1 MYTTQ
6 SKMISRAIWVEKK
19 HVWKINL
26 QKNGVRKSFYSS
38 VPGDKGRKICAQNA
52 TSWLSGACPFSVSE
66 RTTVDTVFERY
77 LQDKA
82 LETTNIYTIR
92 NRYNNHIKP
101 IIGKV
106 PVMLLTK
113 QDLKRVIYTA
123 YRKHNLS
130 QKSLKNIRG
139 DLSGFCNYL
148 DCADIRNDLR
158 TSNIKIPSNAKKG
171 QKQALDVSSLN
182 ILFTESQVPYNGTIC
197 QDSLIYAY
205 RFQVVTGLRPGEL
218 MGLEW
223 GDIDNDYI
231 HIRRAINAKGIT
243 TNGKNEFAA
252 RDFPQT
258 RYTRM
263 LLESQQVYRVTPLD
277 PHERVFG
284 STGQLCYRKRWGI
297 YCRYNGIPYI
307 TPYELRHTFSSI
319 YKNHFSNWVY
329 EELVGHTHPGVNG
342 VYEAPLLVKANRD
355 GNIQQLTFSLK
366 GCPLEYWEDNRTTIE
381 SALNVTVLSITQ
393 GSNNQLFD
401 LRVVAGC
408 NLMGRLIPW
417 ADTYM
422 DDSGTKIVLGIN
434 AAGIPV
440 SIDFSQLPHW
450 LLAAATGMGK
460 TQLALLIL
468 YQLSQKGYDIYLADY
483 KGVDFGPE
491 YRKTGHYADDDA
503 ALEQMLDSVVHELN
517 HRRTEFSIAG
527 CANLEEYVQTTGEEL
542 HRIVVILDETSMIL
556 DTTGRDKDGKAVV
569 ASITNKLLA
578 IGRLGRALGIHL
590 LVATQRPDVGSVP
603 GSLKAQLD
611 GRICGH
617 TADAQSSI
625 VILDDGS
632 AAKLPAIPGRFI
644 IRNGSGSDEIIQAYY
659 YHQ

>member
-66 RTTVDTVFERY
+66 RTTVD
-77 LQDKA
+77 
-82 LETTNIYTIR
+82 
-92 NRYNNHIKP
+92 
-101 IIGKV
+101 
-106 PVMLLTK
+106 
-113 QDLKRVIYTA
+113 
-123 YRKHNLS
+123 
-130 QKSLKNIRG
+130 
-139 DLSGFCNYL
+139 
-148 DCADIRNDLR
+148 
-158 TSNIKIPSNAKKG
+158 
-171 QKQALDVSSLN
+171 
-182 ILFTESQVPYNGTIC
+182 
-197 QDSLIYAY
+197 
-205 RFQVVTGLRPGEL
+205 
-218 MGLEW
+218 
-223 GDIDNDYI
+223 
-231 HIRRAINAKGIT
+231 
-243 TNGKNEFAA
+243 
-252 RDFPQT
+252 
-258 RYTRM
+258 
-263 LLESQQVYRVTPLD
+263 
-277 PHERVFG
+277 
-284 STGQLCYRKRWGI
+284 
-297 YCRYNGIPYI
+297 
-307 TPYELRHTFSSI
+307 
-319 YKNHFSNWVY
+319 
-329 EELVGHTHPGVNG
+329 
-342 VYEAPLLVKANRD
+342 
-355 GNIQQLTFSLK
+355 
-366 GCPLEYWEDNRTTIE
+366 
-381 SALNVTVLSITQ
+381 
-393 GSNNQLFD
+393 
-401 LRVVAGC
+401 
-408 NLMGRLIPW
+408 
-417 ADTYM
+417 
-422 DDSGTKIVLGIN
+422 
-434 AAGIPV
+434 
-440 SIDFSQLPHW
+440 
-450 LLAAATGMGK
+450 
-460 TQLALLIL
+460 
-468 YQLSQKGYDIYLADY
+468 
-483 KGVDFGPE
+483 
-491 YRKTGHYADDDA
+491 YADDDA

>member
-297 YCRYNGIPYI
+297 NYSDTFEESGSLPPDSKQGDRNDLRTLYALIASGADNAQILGEHPEYLRDISHIDRTRQTILEEKYRNVFRQMTVTYIFGPTGTGKTRSVKEGCGYSNCYAVSDYHHPFDGYRGQKVMLFDEFHSSLPLNSMLQYLDGYPLELPCRYANKQACYTEAYI
-307 TPYELRHTFSSI
+307 I
-319 YKNHFSNWVY
+319 SN
-329 EELVGHTHPGVNG
+329 L
-342 VYEAPLLVKANRD
+342 
-355 GNIQQLTFSLK
+355 
-366 GCPLEYWEDNRTTIE
+366 PLEKQYVSEQHEKPEAWD
-381 SALNVTVLSITQ
+381 ALLRRINCVRV
-393 GSNNQLFD
+393 FD
-401 LRVVAGC
+401 LDG
-408 NLMGRLIPW
+408 
-417 ADTYM
+417 
-422 DDSGTKIVLGIN
+422 SHK
-434 AAGIPV
+434 
-440 SIDFSQLPHW
+440 
-450 LLAAATGMGK
+450 
-460 TQLALLIL
+460 
-468 YQLSQKGYDIYLADY
+468 DY
-483 KGVDFGPE
+483 
-491 YRKTGHYADDDA
+491 T
-503 ALEQMLDSVVHELN
+503 VHEYF
-517 HRRTEFSIAG
+517 HP
-527 CANLEEYVQTTGEEL
+527 CTTPTFEQIE
-542 HRIVVILDETSMIL
+542 I
-556 DTTGRDKDGKAVV
+556 
-569 ASITNKLLA
+569 
-578 IGRLGRALGIHL
+578 
-590 LVATQRPDVGSVP
+590 
-603 GSLKAQLD
+603 
-611 GRICGH
+611 
-617 TADAQSSI
+617 
-625 VILDDGS
+625 DDC
-632 AAKLPAIPGRFI
+632 PF
-644 IRNGSGSDEIIQAYY
+644 
-659 YHQ
+659 

>member
-223 GDIDNDYI
+223 GD
-231 HIRRAINAKGIT
+231 
-243 TNGKNEFAA
+243 
-252 RDFPQT
+252 
-258 RYTRM
+258 
-263 LLESQQVYRVTPLD
+263 
-277 PHERVFG
+277 
-284 STGQLCYRKRWGI
+284 
-297 YCRYNGIPYI
+297 
-307 TPYELRHTFSSI
+307 
-319 YKNHFSNWVY
+319 
-329 EELVGHTHPGVNG
+329 
-342 VYEAPLLVKANRD
+342 
-355 GNIQQLTFSLK
+355 
-366 GCPLEYWEDNRTTIE
+366 
-381 SALNVTVLSITQ
+381 
-393 GSNNQLFD
+393 
-401 LRVVAGC
+401 
-408 NLMGRLIPW
+408 
-417 ADTYM
+417 
-422 DDSGTKIVLGIN
+422 IN

>member
-319 YKNHFSNWVY
+319 LEEKYRNVFRQMTVTYIFGPTGTGKTRSVKEGCGYSNCYAVSDY
-329 EELVGHTHPGVNG
+329 HHPFDGYRGQKVMLFD
-342 VYEAPLLVKANRD
+342 EFHSSLPLNSMLQYLD
-355 GNIQQLTFSLK
+355 GY
-366 GCPLEYWEDNRTTIE
+366 PLELPCRYANKQACYTEAYIISNLPLEKQYVSEQHEKPEAWD
-381 SALNVTVLSITQ
+381 ALLRRINCVRV
-393 GSNNQLFD
+393 FD
-401 LRVVAGC
+401 LDG
-408 NLMGRLIPW
+408 
-417 ADTYM
+417 
-422 DDSGTKIVLGIN
+422 SHK
-434 AAGIPV
+434 
-440 SIDFSQLPHW
+440 
-450 LLAAATGMGK
+450 
-460 TQLALLIL
+460 
-468 YQLSQKGYDIYLADY
+468 DY
-483 KGVDFGPE
+483 
-491 YRKTGHYADDDA
+491 T
-503 ALEQMLDSVVHELN
+503 VHEYF
-517 HRRTEFSIAG
+517 HP
-527 CANLEEYVQTTGEEL
+527 CTTPTFEQIE
-542 HRIVVILDETSMIL
+542 I
-556 DTTGRDKDGKAVV
+556 
-569 ASITNKLLA
+569 
-578 IGRLGRALGIHL
+578 
-590 LVATQRPDVGSVP
+590 
-603 GSLKAQLD
+603 
-611 GRICGH
+611 
-617 TADAQSSI
+617 
-625 VILDDGS
+625 DDC
-632 AAKLPAIPGRFI
+632 PF
-644 IRNGSGSDEIIQAYY
+644 
-659 YHQ
+659 

>member
-307 TPYELRHTFSSI
+307 TPYELRHTFSSMTI
-319 YKNHFSNWVY
+319 FNDDADNLNFLHILDFCADENFIIMAYCLMGNHLHLLAKDCNDSLQHMMKAIGVRYVAYYNRRYQRTGPLFQGRYKSQPVTTKGYFLRVLRYIHRNPVAAGMVQDMQDYPWSSYIDYFASRKKPLCHVDTSYALALHDLDWLRHY
-329 EELVGHTHPGVNG
+329 HQQPELNARGILEDSPLPAFTDAELCDFVRATAGMECHEIQLYPEST
-342 VYEAPLLVKANRD
+342 ATPLLRR
-355 GNIQQLTFSLK
+355 L
-366 GCPLEYWEDNRTTIE
+366 
-381 SALNVTVLSITQ
+381 VTQEGVSITQ
-393 GSNNQLFD
+393 LS
-401 LRVVAGC
+401 
-408 NLMGRLIPW
+408 RL
-417 ADTYM
+417 
-422 DDSGTKIVLGIN
+422 
-434 AAGIPV
+434 
-440 SIDFSQLPHW
+440 
-450 LLAAATGMGK
+450 TGMARGDIRRR
-460 TQLALLIL
+460 LL
-468 YQLSQKGYDIYLADY
+468 
-483 KGVDFGPE
+483 
-491 YRKTGHYADDDA
+491 
-503 ALEQMLDSVVHELN
+503 
-517 HRRTEFSIAG
+517 
-527 CANLEEYVQTTGEEL
+527 
-542 HRIVVILDETSMIL
+542 
-556 DTTGRDKDGKAVV
+556 
-569 ASITNKLLA
+569 
-578 IGRLGRALGIHL
+578 
-590 LVATQRPDVGSVP
+590 
-603 GSLKAQLD
+603 
-611 GRICGH
+611 
-617 TADAQSSI
+617 
-625 VILDDGS
+625 
-632 AAKLPAIPGRFI
+632 
-644 IRNGSGSDEIIQAYY
+644 
-659 YHQ
+659 

>member
-342 VYEAPLLVKANRD
+342 VY
-355 GNIQQLTFSLK
+355 GY
-366 GCPLEYWEDNRTTIE
+366 PLELPCRYANKQACYTEAYIISNLPLEKQYVSEQHEKPEAWD
-381 SALNVTVLSITQ
+381 ALLRRINCVRV
-393 GSNNQLFD
+393 FD
-401 LRVVAGC
+401 LDG
-408 NLMGRLIPW
+408 
-417 ADTYM
+417 
-422 DDSGTKIVLGIN
+422 SHK
-434 AAGIPV
+434 
-440 SIDFSQLPHW
+440 
-450 LLAAATGMGK
+450 
-460 TQLALLIL
+460 
-468 YQLSQKGYDIYLADY
+468 DY
-483 KGVDFGPE
+483 
-491 YRKTGHYADDDA
+491 T
-503 ALEQMLDSVVHELN
+503 VHEYF
-517 HRRTEFSIAG
+517 HP
-527 CANLEEYVQTTGEEL
+527 CTTPTFEQIE
-542 HRIVVILDETSMIL
+542 I
-556 DTTGRDKDGKAVV
+556 
-569 ASITNKLLA
+569 
-578 IGRLGRALGIHL
+578 
-590 LVATQRPDVGSVP
+590 
-603 GSLKAQLD
+603 
-611 GRICGH
+611 
-617 TADAQSSI
+617 
-625 VILDDGS
+625 DDC
-632 AAKLPAIPGRFI
+632 PF
-644 IRNGSGSDEIIQAYY
+644 
-659 YHQ
+659 

>member
-1 MYTTQ
+1 MSVVYWVHYMAKGYATRRYQLTINNPQEHGYDHNVIKAALEKGAKLLYWCMADEVGQEETYHIHLFLVYENPVMFTTLKNKFPTAHIEVPQWGKNSENYAYIRKEGAKYTFHNGLRRIQTD
-6 SKMISRAIWVEKK
+6 SKTAQQYVLLCLALAVAALIMVSGGSGEDVISVVFRPFVNFIRVIAWLAECLGVIYLFGYIPHSWSYYDDFSRA
-19 HVWKINL
+19 
-26 QKNGVRKSFYSS
+26 G
-38 VPGDKGRKICAQNA
+38 ICN
-52 TSWLSGACPFSVSE
+52 
-66 RTTVDTVFERY
+66 
-77 LQDKA
+77 
-82 LETTNIYTIR
+82 
-92 NRYNNHIKP
+92 
-101 IIGKV
+101 
-106 PVMLLTK
+106 
-113 QDLKRVIYTA
+113 
-123 YRKHNLS
+123 
-130 QKSLKNIRG
+130 
-139 DLSGFCNYL
+139 
-148 DCADIRNDLR
+148 
-158 TSNIKIPSNAKKG
+158 
-171 QKQALDVSSLN
+171 QA
-182 ILFTESQVPYNGTIC
+182 
-197 QDSLIYAY
+197 
-205 RFQVVTGLRPGEL
+205 
-218 MGLEW
+218 
-223 GDIDNDYI
+223 
-231 HIRRAINAKGIT
+231 H
-243 TNGKNEFAA
+243 
-252 RDFPQT
+252 
-258 RYTRM
+258 
-263 LLESQQVYRVTPLD
+263 
-277 PHERVFG
+277 
-284 STGQLCYRKRWGI
+284 
-297 YCRYNGIPYI
+297 
-307 TPYELRHTFSSI
+307 
-319 YKNHFSNWVY
+319 
-329 EELVGHTHPGVNG
+329 
-342 VYEAPLLVKANRD
+342 EAPLLVKANRD

>member
-342 VYEAPLLVKANRD
+342 VYMHPMD
-355 GNIQQLTFSLK
+355 GDMLQYLD
-366 GCPLEYWEDNRTTIE
+366 GYPLELPCRYANKQACYTEAYIISNLPLEKQYVSEQHEKPEAWD
-381 SALNVTVLSITQ
+381 ALLRRINCVRV
-393 GSNNQLFD
+393 FD
-401 LRVVAGC
+401 LDG
-408 NLMGRLIPW
+408 
-417 ADTYM
+417 
-422 DDSGTKIVLGIN
+422 SHK
-434 AAGIPV
+434 
-440 SIDFSQLPHW
+440 
-450 LLAAATGMGK
+450 
-460 TQLALLIL
+460 
-468 YQLSQKGYDIYLADY
+468 DY
-483 KGVDFGPE
+483 
-491 YRKTGHYADDDA
+491 T
-503 ALEQMLDSVVHELN
+503 VHEYF
-517 HRRTEFSIAG
+517 HP
-527 CANLEEYVQTTGEEL
+527 CTTPTFEQIE
-542 HRIVVILDETSMIL
+542 I
-556 DTTGRDKDGKAVV
+556 
-569 ASITNKLLA
+569 
-578 IGRLGRALGIHL
+578 
-590 LVATQRPDVGSVP
+590 
-603 GSLKAQLD
+603 
-611 GRICGH
+611 
-617 TADAQSSI
+617 
-625 VILDDGS
+625 DDC
-632 AAKLPAIPGRFI
+632 PF
-644 IRNGSGSDEIIQAYY
+644 
-659 YHQ
+659 

>member
-197 QDSLIYAY
+197 QDSLIYGYPLELPCRYANKQACYTEAY
-205 RFQVVTGLRPGEL
+205 IISNLPLEKQYVSEQHEKPEAWDALLR
-218 MGLEW
+218 
-223 GDIDNDYI
+223 
-231 HIRRAINAKGIT
+231 RINC
-243 TNGKNEFAA
+243 
-252 RDFPQT
+252 
-258 RYTRM
+258 
-263 LLESQQVYRVTPLD
+263 V
-277 PHERVFG
+277 RVFDLDG
-284 STGQLCYRKRWGI
+284 SHK
-297 YCRYNGIPYI
+297 
-307 TPYELRHTFSSI
+307 
-319 YKNHFSNWVY
+319 
-329 EELVGHTHPGVNG
+329 
-342 VYEAPLLVKANRD
+342 
-355 GNIQQLTFSLK
+355 
-366 GCPLEYWEDNRTTIE
+366 
-381 SALNVTVLSITQ
+381 
-393 GSNNQLFD
+393 
-401 LRVVAGC
+401 
-408 NLMGRLIPW
+408 
-417 ADTYM
+417 
-422 DDSGTKIVLGIN
+422 
-434 AAGIPV
+434 
-440 SIDFSQLPHW
+440 
-450 LLAAATGMGK
+450 
-460 TQLALLIL
+460 
-468 YQLSQKGYDIYLADY
+468 DY
-483 KGVDFGPE
+483 
-491 YRKTGHYADDDA
+491 T
-503 ALEQMLDSVVHELN
+503 VHEYF
-517 HRRTEFSIAG
+517 HP
-527 CANLEEYVQTTGEEL
+527 CTTPTFEQIE
-542 HRIVVILDETSMIL
+542 I
-556 DTTGRDKDGKAVV
+556 
-569 ASITNKLLA
+569 
-578 IGRLGRALGIHL
+578 
-590 LVATQRPDVGSVP
+590 
-603 GSLKAQLD
+603 
-611 GRICGH
+611 
-617 TADAQSSI
+617 
-625 VILDDGS
+625 DDC
-632 AAKLPAIPGRFI
+632 PF
-644 IRNGSGSDEIIQAYY
+644 
-659 YHQ
+659 